1 MFWEIL
7 AENISGDWAVTGS
20 TGMALQGMD
29 LEVNDLDIQSDGPAA
44 DRPAELLRSE
54 GRIGGIETNRKQEDV
69 VAA

>member
-1 MFWEIL
+1 
-7 AENISGDWAVTGS
+7 
-20 TGMALQGMD
+20 MALQGMD